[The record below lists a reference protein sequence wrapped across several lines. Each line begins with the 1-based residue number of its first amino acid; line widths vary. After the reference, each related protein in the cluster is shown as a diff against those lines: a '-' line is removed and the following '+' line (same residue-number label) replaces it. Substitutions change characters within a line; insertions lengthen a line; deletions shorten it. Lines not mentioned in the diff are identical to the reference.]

1 MAIDT
6 QDKRRSI
13 AGYAGPFGVIAP
25 LPAGGLDDLDRR
37 HIQGVYRGPLVS
49 LALFSFLAPAGVS
62 ILLLLAD
69 TNGRVL
75 TEINPEI
82 QRVSRRWNGAGA
94 VSFTMAATDP
104 KLREEL
110 FIPGHKVLLQFDNGL
125 PDWGGALTGPREWN
139 GSSVT
144 FEALSGEWILATRR
158 TGRGRTFT
166 ETQAGTILTELLREA
181 EAFYP
186 TGLRAGSIWQGGA
199 GYSVEY
205 HRKTL
210 YDVADELVSSLSAGA
225 FDVTPRLES
234 GQIVFY
240 VNLYERQGTSRPG
253 VALVEGQNVTGIRYR
268 EIDEA
273 INAWHLAGEGDGWA
287 DDARAYATAVHSES
301 AGRHGM
307 REGAEVLSGV
317 TEQSALDAIA
327 AKRLAETAWP
337 TRVLGLTVLNGPPGR
352 FREYGIGDAV
362 TCRLPSYGFHGVN
375 GLFEVR
381 AQEFFPETNTADLV
395 LLEVT
400 E

>member
-37 HIQGVYRGPLVS
+37 HVAGVYRGPLVS

-62 ILLLLAD
+62 ILFLLAD
-69 TNGRVL
+69 TSGRVL

-82 QRVSRRWNGAGA
+82 HRVSRRWNGAGA
-94 VSFTMAATDP
+94 VSFTMAVTDP

-139 GSSVT
+139 GASVT
-144 FEALSGEWILATRR
+144 FEALSGEWILTTRR

-199 GYSVEY
+199 GYSAEY

-210 YDVADELVSSLSAGA
+210 YDVADELVTNLSAGA

-234 GQIVFY
+234 GRIVFY

-287 DDARAYATAVHSES
+287 DDARVYATAVHSES

-307 REGAEVLSGV
+307 REESEVLSGV
-317 TEQSALDAIA
+317 TEQSVLDAIA

-362 TCRLPSYGFHGVN
+362 TCRLPSYGFNGVN

-381 AQEFFPETNTADLV
+381 AQEFFPESNTADLV

-400 E
+400 A